1 MKKRAKIIAIVS
13 TLCLCLSLFV
23 IGVLSVSTTSLS
35 VTSTLSF
42 KSNGAYVMVDGQL
55 KQGAT
60 KESATWQSGAP
71 KTYKY
76 KGYSYNCIGG
86 TGADKDKPDGT
97 ASLENFV
104 DASGE
109 PNAPWA
115 IGEINFTS
123 ELPVAVYH
131 FTFTN
136 YSAMM
141 VFVSVSSN
149 IQELNTDLA
158 GKVSI
163 TENFE
168 SGNTID
174 AYDGT
179 TAKTTVYTITV
190 EITDYTT
197 SFENKQ
203 LDLTINFDTAEL
215 NREYFRYNT
224 AGTQITGL
232 SEKYFEDNPSVLI
245 VPAYSESGQ
254 KLSIATG
261 SYSSPT
267 FNGLVS
273 STVILQEGL
282 TSVPN
287 YAFYNCSS
295 LSSIT
300 IPDGVISIG
309 NYAFDGCS
317 SLSSI
322 ILPDSVTSI
331 GSAAFRGCS
340 SLSSIN
346 IPNGVKS
353 IGDNAFDGCSSLS
366 SINIPDGVT
375 SIGNYAFYGCSSL
388 SSIEIPS
395 TVTSIGGSAFWNCS
409 SLSSIN
415 IPEGVK
421 SIDERT
427 FYDCSSLSSINIPEG
442 VTSIGESAFYRCS
455 SLSSITIPESVTSI
469 GSSAFYAC
477 NNLTIDLTKVD
488 WGSLTLGYLSIYHP
502 TTAASIVIIVA
513 EDVDFETIIKPKLTT
528 VVGSAFSDTIQIK
541 QGSTTY
547 VWKGSSTGWVE
558 QTA

>member
-23 IGVLSVSTTSLS
+23 VGVLAVSTASLS
-35 VTSTLSF
+35 VTSSLSF

-60 KESATWQSGAP
+60 KESATLQSEAP
-71 KTYKY
+71 ATYTY

-141 VFVSVSSN
+141 VAVSVSSN
-149 IQELNTDLA
+149 IQDLNADLA

-163 TENFE
+163 TESFE
-168 SGNTID
+168 SGSTID

-197 SFENKQ
+197 GFENKQ
-203 LDLTINFDTAEL
+203 LDLTIQFDTAEL
-215 NREYFRYNT
+215 NREYFKYNT

-245 VPAYSESGQ
+245 VPGKTESGESLTIASGQ
-254 KLSIATG
+254 IETEPYIATFDNLA
-261 SYSSPT
+261 SPI
-267 FNGLVS
+267 V
-273 STVILQEGL
+273 VIQEGIINLSDAAFFNCKVL
-282 TSVPN
+282 TNINLPN
-287 YAFYNCSS
+287 D
-295 LSSIT
+295 IK
-300 IPDGVISIG
+300 SIG
-309 NYAFDGCS
+309 NVVFYGCINLSNIFLPNSINSVGTGAFANCTSLEYIKIPDNVKVIDGTFMQCTNLKIVELPNSVTTIGVYGFMGCS
-317 SLSSI
+317 SLTSI
-322 ILPDSVTSI
+322 ILPNSLTQILDSAFLNCTSLEEIYIPDKVTDI
-331 GSAAFRGCS
+331 G
-340 SLSSIN
+340 
-346 IPNGVKS
+346 NGVFGGCINLS
-353 IGDNAFDGCSSLS
+353 IVKISG
-366 SINIPDGVT
+366 GVVNLGMQ
-375 SIGNYAFYGCSSL
+375 IFAECNNL
-388 SSIEIPS
+388 I
-395 TVTSIGGSAFWNCS
+395 
-409 SLSSIN
+409 
-415 IPEGVK
+415 
-421 SIDERT
+421 SIDMT
-427 FYDCSSLSSINIPEG
+427 NVVDWNNLTLGSSSFNTNAL
-442 VTSIGESAFYRCS
+442 TSAPTV
-455 SLSSITIPESVTSI
+455 ITISSNADIQTVISKLTSSVI
-469 GSSAFYAC
+469 GSSMT
-477 NNLTIDLTKVD
+477 NKIELTN
-488 WGSLTLGYLSIYHP
+488 
-502 TTAASIVIIVA
+502 
-513 EDVDFETIIKPKLTT
+513 
-528 VVGSAFSDTIQIK
+528 
-541 QGSTTY
+541 GSTTY
-547 VWKGSSTGWVE
+547 VWNGTAWAE